1 MPSFCSVSRLIKLV
15 IGVAAFLPATAL
27 GGISSDDFPGDSSWY
42 FHADLQEMR
51 NGEGGRAL
59 HEWLDREVFEDLRN
73 ELGIDFAREAHRVTA
88 FSGEESGVAL
98 VLEGPLREQSKDKIL
113 SMASDAEEFESHR
126 HRGRDYHFVRGE
138 FESESGN
145 IEVDNLDDGAYF
157 SLALD
162 DKLLITSTEEQ
173 MHELLE
179 QRGRIRG
186 QRGHS
191 KAILVLSAERSL
203 VQAGVQTGEL
213 PVGKGNGDDWD
224 SSLLRNAEQVALLVA
239 DARGML
245 AIEAQ
250 MVAVSREKA
259 EALGNVARG
268 LLALQA
274 FSDDMDPEVRE
285 VLNNT
290 TIDVEDSV
298 LKLTLALD
306 PDVVIAKLDE

>member
-1 MPSFCSVSRLIKLV
+1 MRFFCSVSQFIKLV
-15 IGVAAFLPATAL
+15 IGVAVLLPAAAP
-27 GGISSDDFPGDSSWY
+27 GGVSSDSFPGDSSWY
-42 FHADLQEMR
+42 FHADLEEMR
-51 NGEGGRAL
+51 NGDGGRAL
-59 HEWLDREVFEDLRN
+59 HDWLDREVFEDLRE
-73 ELGIDFAREAHRVTA
+73 ELGIDLAEEAHRVTA
-88 FSGEESGVAL
+88 FSGEQSGVAL
-98 VLEGPLREQSKDKIL
+98 VLEGPLRERSKDKIL
-113 SMASDAEEFESHR
+113 ALASDAQEFDSHR
-126 HRGRDYHFVRGE
+126 HQGRDYHFVRGE

-173 MHELLE
+173 MRELLE
-179 QRGRIRG
+179 QKGRIRG

-191 KAILVLSAERSL
+191 NAMLVLSAERSL
-203 VQAGVQTGEL
+203 VQAGVQTSELSPGE
-213 PVGKGNGDDWD
+213 NDGDGWD

-250 MVAVSREKA
+250 MIAVSREKA
-259 EALGNVARG
+259 EALANVARG
-268 LLALQA
+268 LIALQA
-274 FSDDMDPEVRE
+274 FSEDMDPELRE

-290 TIDVEDSV
+290 KIDVRDSV

-306 PDVVIAKLDE
+306 PEVVVAKLDE

>member
-1 MPSFCSVSRLIKLV
+1 MQPFWSVFRFLKLA
-15 IGVAAFLPATAL
+15 IGVVALLPAAAL
-27 GGISSDDFPGDSSWY
+27 GGISSDEFPGDSSWY

-51 NGEGGRAL
+51 NGDGGRAL
-59 HEWLDREVFEDLRN
+59 HDWLDREVFEDLRD
-73 ELGIDFAREAHRVTA
+73 ELGIDLAREAHRVTA

-98 VLEGPLREQSKDKIL
+98 VLEGPLEERSKDKIL
-113 SMASDAEEFESHR
+113 ALASDAQQFESHR
-126 HRGRDYHFVRGE
+126 HKGRDYHFVRGE

-145 IEVDNLDDGAYF
+145 IEIDNLDDGAYF
-157 SLALD
+157 SFALD
-162 DKLLITSTEEQ
+162 DKLLMTSTEEQ
-173 MHELLE
+173 MRELLE
-179 QRGRIRG
+179 QKGRIRG
-186 QRGHS
+186 QRSHS
-191 KAILVLSAERSL
+191 NAILVLSAERSL

-213 PVGKGNGDDWD
+213 STDDGDGWD

-250 MVAVSREKA
+250 MIAVSREKA
-259 EALGNVARG
+259 EALGNIARG

-274 FSDDMDPEVRE
+274 FSDDMDPELRE

-306 PDVVIAKLDE
+306 PDVVIAQLDE

>member
-1 MPSFCSVSRLIKLV
+1 MRSLCSVSHLLKLF
-15 IGVAAFLPATAL
+15 IGAAALLPAVAS
-27 GGISSDDFPGDSSWY
+27 GGISSDDFPGDSIWY
-42 FHADLQEMR
+42 FHADLEEMR
-51 NGEGGRAL
+51 NGDGGRAL
-59 HEWLDREVFEDLRN
+59 HDWLDHEVFEDLRD
-73 ELGIDFAREAHRVTA
+73 ELGIDLAREADRVTA
-88 FSGEESGVAL
+88 FSGVDSGVAL
-98 VLEGPLREQSKDKIL
+98 VLEGPLRKSSKDKLL
-113 SMASDAEEFESHR
+113 SLASDAEEFESHR
-126 HRGRDYHFVRGE
+126 HKGRDYHFVRGE
-138 FESESGN
+138 FESGSGN
-145 IEVDNLDDGAYF
+145 IEIDNLDDGAYF

-173 MHELLE
+173 MRELLE
-179 QRGRIRG
+179 QSGRIRG

-191 KAILVLSAERSL
+191 NAMLVLSAERSL
-203 VQAGVQTGEL
+203 VQAGVQTDEL
-213 PVGKGNGDDWD
+213 SGDGDDDGWD

-268 LLALQA
+268 LIALQA
-274 FSDDMDPEVRE
+274 FSDDMDPEFRE

-290 TIDVEDSV
+290 TIKVEDSV

-306 PDVVIAKLDE
+306 PDVVVAKLDE